1 MAWKRWDVEMAE
13 YRTTPQDTPNM
24 PSGVPYI
31 VGNELAERF
40 SYYGMR
46 TILVLSG
53 VTTREGI
60 EAFPYRPTF
69 VYEDVGHIPVAELG

>member
-1 MAWKRWDVEMAE
+1 MAE

-40 SYYGMR
+40 SYYGPR
-46 TILVLSG
+46 VAFGVPGVLDRKS
-53 VTTREGI
+53 V
-60 EAFPYRPTF
+60 
-69 VYEDVGHIPVAELG
+69 V